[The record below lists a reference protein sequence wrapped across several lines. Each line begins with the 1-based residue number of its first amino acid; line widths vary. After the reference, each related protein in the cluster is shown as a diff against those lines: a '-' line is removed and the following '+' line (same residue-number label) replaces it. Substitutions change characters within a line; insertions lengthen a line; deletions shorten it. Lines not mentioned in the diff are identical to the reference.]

1 MEKLFLMVLR
11 MSGTAALVI
20 AAVLL
25 ARLALRKA
33 PKIFSYALWA
43 VALFRLLCPVSVSS
57 GFSLLPAVQTQPA
70 GAGQTSVHI
79 HTGISAMNSQVNDYL
94 THHPYPVEFTP
105 SGREGDIGAVYLDGV
120 SRMVGTAAPDWVSV
134 ACWVWL
140 AGAALLLGYGAL
152 SALRLR
158 RRLAASLPLEG
169 EENVRLA
176 DHIPSPFVWGLARP
190 RIYLPS
196 GLPEG
201 ERDYILLHERTH
213 IRRGDHL
220 FRALAW
226 LALAVHWFNPLVWL
240 AFCLAGKDMEMS
252 CDEAVLR
259 KMGRD
264 VRADYSSS
272 LLRLSAGGR
281 LPAGP
286 LAFGGGAPQSRI
298 KNVLNYKKP
307 ALWVIVAALIVV
319 LCAGVA
325 LATNPGSFSGPGK
338 PADFVFHEPG
348 PAEVWLDY
356 TDAPQDMPWG
366 DGVRA
371 IQLPEYPGVAFR
383 WTPGQ
388 VAAAGEKGDLVLFEG
403 MPIWSVYLC
412 DLDGDGKRELC
423 AEVSFGSGMVDNRVL
438 VFNYEYL
445 SLLEL
450 KDRGTHDYTLRLE
463 GGQLWAEEREYNAS
477 VGPVLRAGP
486 LVMTE
491 EGLDIQAA
499 SAAITLPEADLALS
513 LEEAED
519 GTPLVRVE
527 GSVDGTPLTRNAVWW
542 AQGMETLFDGHS
554 SGLSLRCQFDGVWA
568 ETSAWWAN
576 EERTAVTLSTKMSA
590 LVSSRIPAGYWTVT
604 VALSGEG
611 GTVTDRTLHNLDER
625 EYPVDQFAHP
635 ANIPDGDAVQAAR
648 AAAKLLVAAEDFY
661 LGRTGVQDAPASSEQ
676 LPPYFRLDSID
687 RVVIEGVGEAFVEWD
702 APGSLYFEG
711 DASYFLPRRL
721 QPYELDGYA
730 SWTDG
735 TRRIL
740 LVSLTQ
746 ADAGVSGEF
755 TLEVDSAAAVWTKQE
770 GEGGLLDMTQHE
782 MVETGN
788 AISTLMLMAEDF
800 YFGGTQGAPG
810 GTADG

>member
-134 ACWVWL
+134 ACRVWL
-140 AGAALLLGYGAL
+140 AGAALLLGYSAL

-240 AFCLAGKDMEMS
+240 AFYLAGKDMEMS

-259 KMGRD
+259 KMG
-264 VRADYSSS
+264 
-272 LLRLSAGGR
+272 RLSAGGR

-338 PADFVFHEPG
+338 PADFLFHEPG

-371 IQLPEYPGVAFR
+371 IQLPEYPGVTFR

-388 VAAAGEKGDLVLFEG
+388 VAAAGEKEEVVLFEG

-412 DLDGDGKRELC
+412 DLNGDGCRELC
-423 AEVSFGSGMVDNRVL
+423 AAACFGSGLIDARVL
-438 VFNYEYL
+438 VYDYAHRGL
-445 SLLEL
+445 HEL
-450 KDRGTHDYTLRLE
+450 ADRGRRDYTLRLE
-463 GGQLWAEEREYNAS
+463 GDSLWVEEREYPD
-477 VGPVLRAGP
+477 GQVLRAGP

-590 LVSSRIPAGYWTVT
+590 LFSSRMPAGYWTVT

-635 ANIPDGDAVQAAR
+635 ANIPDGDRRPGRRPSCWWRRRTSTWAAR
-648 AAAKLLVAAEDFY
+648 AS
-661 LGRTGVQDAPASSEQ
+661 RT
-676 LPPYFRLDSID
+676 PPPPLNSFRHTS
-687 RVVIEGVGEAFVEWD
+687 A
-702 APGSLYFEG
+702 
-711 DASYFLPRRL
+711 
-721 QPYELDGYA
+721 
-730 SWTDG
+730 WTA
-735 TRRIL
+735 
-740 LVSLTQ
+740 LT
-746 ADAGVSGEF
+746 G
-755 TLEVDSAAAVWTKQE
+755 W
-770 GEGGLLDMTQHE
+770 
-782 MVETGN
+782 
-788 AISTLMLMAEDF
+788 
-800 YFGGTQGAPG
+800 
-810 GTADG
+810 